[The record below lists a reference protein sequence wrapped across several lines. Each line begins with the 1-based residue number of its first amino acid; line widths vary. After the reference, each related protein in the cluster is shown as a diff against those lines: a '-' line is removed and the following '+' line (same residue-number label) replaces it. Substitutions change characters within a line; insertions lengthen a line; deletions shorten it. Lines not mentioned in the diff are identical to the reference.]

1 VSDIVERLRSVRR
14 AMEQGR
20 PLFADRIEMDT
31 QEAADEIE
39 RLRGLLRECGNV
51 IHAEN
56 GEYKWRELLGRMNA
70 ALTRQATTA
79 QPSGSGHD

>member
-1 VSDIVERLRSVRR
+1 VSDAR
-14 AMEQGR
+14 AR
-20 PLFADRIEMDT
+20 YADVVAEY
-31 QEAADEIE
+31 EAMRAENE

-79 QPSGSGHD
+79 QPEGTP